1 MLTKP
6 RDQVMDHAVE
16 VSTTLD
22 EVKHMKVL
30 SSQLLTLARSDSGMI
45 QINKQ
50 EVDIEPW
57 LNKVIQPFGEIA
69 DSQNKVLNTNLLA
82 QGRVNFDA
90 DLVRQ
95 LLVIL
100 LDNAL
105 KYTPS
110 GGSINV
116 SAKVNKKNLV
126 FEILDTGRGIDDPE
140 KEKIF
145 DRFYRTDKSRN
156 SKTGGNGLGLSIAKW
171 IVDEHHGKISVHDN
185 YPTGTIF
192 KVVLPE

>member
-1 MLTKP
+1 M
-6 RDQVMDHAVE
+6 
-16 VSTTLD
+16 
-22 EVKHMKVL
+22 
-30 SSQLLTLARSDSGMI
+30 
-45 QINKQ
+45 
-50 EVDIEPW
+50 
-57 LNKVIQPFGEIA
+57 
-69 DSQNKVLNTNLLA
+69 
-82 QGRVNFDA
+82 NFDA

-126 FEILDTGRGIDDPE
+126 FEISDTGRGIDDPK

-171 IVDEHHGKISVHDN
+171 IVDEHHGKISVYDN

-192 KVVLPE
+192 NVVLPE